1 MTAGHSA
8 SPPGL
13 SPSARALSLSC
24 SLGPGLCGGLF
35 PIRGGCVQ
43 RPLTAA
49 FSLDEVLGCS
59 RGPGAVL
66 LFPHTPAPRSVFSS
80 PCARP
85 WGPAASRTDL
95 ASPSGGPL
103 LVDGH
108 SGFGAAEA
116 RGTDVPAPV
125 PGARTRSSALSLVI
139 RVFRTSV

>member
-8 SPPGL
+8 SPLGL
-13 SPSARALSLSC
+13 SPPARALSLSC

-35 PIRGGCVQ
+35 PIRGGCFH

-49 FSLDEVLGCS
+49 FFLAEVLGCFQ
-59 RGPGAVL
+59 GPGAVL

-80 PCARP
+80 PCARH

-95 ASPSGGPL
+95 ASPLGGPL
-103 LVDGH
+103 LVDWY
-108 SGFGAAEA
+108 SGFGAANA

-139 RVFRTSV
+139 CVFRTSV